1 MANNTQNL
9 KVPTSEEAREYGRL
23 GGIAS
28 GEARRKKATM
38 LSVLE
43 KTLDETNNKGLTY
56 RELVTLGLIKGA
68 MNGSSKNY
76 ELITSMMEQ
85 KERKESEQQVFVTIP
100 AKDIASSFIDLNR
113 SIDDREYREYY
124 LEGGRGSTKSSF
136 VSEKIIEIL
145 ENNPKM
151 CAVILRKVKD
161 TLKDSVYSQLE
172 WAIDTLSETYPY
184 IKSDYK
190 LFK

>member
-9 KVPTSEEAREYGRL
+9 KVPTSEEALEYGRL

-76 ELITSMMEQ
+76 ELITNMMEQ

-100 AKDIASSFIDLNR
+100 AKDIASSFVDLIR
-113 SIDDREYREYY
+113 SIDDREYREYF

-136 VSEKIIEIL
+136 VSE
-145 ENNPKM
+145 
-151 CAVILRKVKD
+151 
-161 TLKDSVYSQLE
+161 
-172 WAIDTLSETYPY
+172 
-184 IKSDYK
+184 
-190 LFK
+190 